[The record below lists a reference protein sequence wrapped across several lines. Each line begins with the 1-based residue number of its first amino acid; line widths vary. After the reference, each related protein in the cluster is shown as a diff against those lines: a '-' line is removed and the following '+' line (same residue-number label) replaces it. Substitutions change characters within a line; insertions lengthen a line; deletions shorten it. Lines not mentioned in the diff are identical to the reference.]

1 MTNTNR
7 KINTHMSAIIY
18 TQKICQMG
26 KKKKSSASG
35 FRINFLTEIWK
46 CSMGIVFLLLFHA
59 RPYSFFLF
67 IFLVLK
73 ESCAVE
79 TLTRCIDN
87 CIQAKG
93 QLKHFN
99 LKKDAKARKLT

>member
-1 MTNTNR
+1 
-7 KINTHMSAIIY
+7 MSDVA
-18 TQKICQMG
+18 G
-26 KKKKSSASG
+26 EERKKKSSAYG

-46 CSMGIVFLLLFHA
+46 CSMGIVFCFFLLLFHA

-99 LKKDAKARKLT
+99 FKKDAKARKLT